1 MLTLT
6 KHGHQVW
13 LVVICT
19 SDLRQIGEPCLHA
32 YGRQRLEGC
41 VDLGFRIVQERY

>member
-13 LVVICT
+13 LVVIGT
-19 SDLRQIGEPCLHA
+19 SDLGQIGELCLHA
-32 YGRQRLEGC
+32 YGRQSLGGR
-41 VDLGFRIVQERY
+41 VDLGFRIV